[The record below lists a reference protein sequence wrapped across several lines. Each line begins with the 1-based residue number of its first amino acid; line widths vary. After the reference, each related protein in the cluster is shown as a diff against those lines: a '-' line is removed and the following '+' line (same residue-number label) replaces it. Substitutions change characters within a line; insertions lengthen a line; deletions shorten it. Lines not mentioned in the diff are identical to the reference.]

1 MIELDKLSKTF
12 TQKNG
17 KEFRAVDS
25 VSLTVEKGEICVF
38 LGPSGCGKT
47 TTLKMINRI
56 IPPTSG
62 RVLIDGQDTADLDE
76 VTLRRH
82 IGYVIQQIGLFPNMT
97 IEENIMVVPRLLG
110 WDKAR
115 CKEKARELMSM
126 VKLEPKQYLQRYPRE
141 LSGGQQQRVGVIRA
155 LAADAPLLLMDE
167 PFGAVDP
174 INRESIQNEFFEMQR
189 KLGMTVIMVSHDI
202 DEAIKLG
209 DKVAVFKSGRLLQYD
224 HPDTL
229 LAHPADEFVSAFT
242 GQDSTLKRL
251 LLVRAEDA
259 ADSSLVTARPQTP
272 VAEALEL
279 MDENDRRYLIVVDD
293 QGKGLGYVRRKDLRR
308 QEGTCEP
315 FVTPFRVTAS
325 HDEHLRILLSRM
337 YEFNSSWL
345 PVLDPD
351 QQFLGEVT
359 QESIADYL
367 SSGRS
372 RRQGPDRVAGRTGR
386 SVGRRVD
393 IHRRQ
398 PPTAAYSW
406 RVAPSSA
413 RRNEKPGIR
422 RASPCLFHSTGPPRR
437 VRRRGLVVAPLRL
450 DDHRAGDPRREQH
463 AVRHFVDVYP
473 HRHALGQAHPVES
486 GVDVGGQ
493 LAAFRV
499 VAVVDTAGDAF
510 HVALEVFAAHQ
521 LHVHRV
527 AFADV
532 RQLGFLEVAVDPVGV
547 LVDHR
552 HLRLADPRVVATVH
566 VEVGDVAVDL
576 RHHPGALQVQA
587 RGVELGLGLLVVGH
601 RRGGGVVGVV
611 AAFAGDHHLIHFRA
625 PPGVQLAHL
634 QGRLARG
641 DQRLGLLHRDAVVVG
656 VDLHQQVAFLH
667 QLVVAHRD
675 VDDDPGNV
683 GGDIDHV
690 GAHAT
695 VAGPGVSM

>member
-141 LSGGQQQRVGVIRA
+141 LSGGQQQPRV
-155 LAADAPLLLMDE
+155 
-167 PFGAVDP
+167 AVDP

-308 QEGTCEP
+308 QEGTCAP

-372 RRQGPDRVAGRTGR
+372 RGGKGLIV
-386 SVGRRVD
+386 
-393 IHRRQ
+393 
-398 PPTAAYSW
+398 
-406 RVAPSSA
+406 
-413 RRNEKPGIR
+413 
-422 RASPCLFHSTGPPRR
+422 SP
-437 VRRRGLVVAPLRL
+437 A
-450 DDHRAGDPRREQH
+450 EQ
-463 AVRHFVDVYP
+463 
-473 HRHALGQAHPVES
+473 
-486 GVDVGGQ
+486 
-493 LAAFRV
+493 
-499 VAVVDTAGDAF
+499 
-510 HVALEVFAAHQ
+510 
-521 LHVHRV
+521 
-527 AFADV
+527 
-532 RQLGFLEVAVDPVGV
+532 
-547 LVDHR
+547 
-552 HLRLADPRVVATVH
+552 
-566 VEVGDVAVDL
+566 
-576 RHHPGALQVQA
+576 
-587 RGVELGLGLLVVGH
+587 
-601 RRGGGVVGVV
+601 
-611 AAFAGDHHLIHFRA
+611 
-625 PPGVQLAHL
+625 
-634 QGRLARG
+634 
-641 DQRLGLLHRDAVVVG
+641 
-656 VDLHQQVAFLH
+656 
-667 QLVVAHRD
+667 
-675 VDDDPGNV
+675 
-683 GGDIDHV
+683 V
-690 GAHAT
+690 GA
-695 VAGPGVSM
+695 

>member
-1 MIELDKLSKTF
+1 MNTMQTTGENLIEIRDLGKTYRRGKQAIPVLQGVNLDVAAGDFFALM
-12 TQKNG
+12 
-17 KEFRAVDS
+17 
-25 VSLTVEKGEICVF
+25 
-38 LGPSGCGKT
+38 GPSGSGKT
-47 TTLKMINRI
+47 TLLNLIGGLDTPSAGSIVI
-56 IPPTSG
+56 G
-62 RVLIDGQDTADLDE
+62 GQRVDRLGGAALARWRAAHVGFVFQFYNLLPMLSAQKNVELPLLLTKLSASERRKRAAIALQLVGLAD
-76 VTLRRH
+76 RASH
-82 IGYVIQQIGLFPNMT
+82 KP
-97 IEENIMVVPRLLG
+97 
-110 WDKAR
+110 
-115 CKEKARELMSM
+115 S
-126 VKLEPKQYLQRYPRE
+126 E

-308 QEGTCEP
+308 QEGTCAP

-372 RRQGPDRVAGRTGR
+372 RGGKGLIV
-386 SVGRRVD
+386 
-393 IHRRQ
+393 
-398 PPTAAYSW
+398 
-406 RVAPSSA
+406 
-413 RRNEKPGIR
+413 
-422 RASPCLFHSTGPPRR
+422 SP
-437 VRRRGLVVAPLRL
+437 A
-450 DDHRAGDPRREQH
+450 EQ
-463 AVRHFVDVYP
+463 
-473 HRHALGQAHPVES
+473 
-486 GVDVGGQ
+486 
-493 LAAFRV
+493 
-499 VAVVDTAGDAF
+499 
-510 HVALEVFAAHQ
+510 
-521 LHVHRV
+521 
-527 AFADV
+527 
-532 RQLGFLEVAVDPVGV
+532 
-547 LVDHR
+547 
-552 HLRLADPRVVATVH
+552 
-566 VEVGDVAVDL
+566 
-576 RHHPGALQVQA
+576 
-587 RGVELGLGLLVVGH
+587 
-601 RRGGGVVGVV
+601 
-611 AAFAGDHHLIHFRA
+611 
-625 PPGVQLAHL
+625 
-634 QGRLARG
+634 
-641 DQRLGLLHRDAVVVG
+641 
-656 VDLHQQVAFLH
+656 
-667 QLVVAHRD
+667 
-675 VDDDPGNV
+675 
-683 GGDIDHV
+683 V
-690 GAHAT
+690 GA
-695 VAGPGVSM
+695 